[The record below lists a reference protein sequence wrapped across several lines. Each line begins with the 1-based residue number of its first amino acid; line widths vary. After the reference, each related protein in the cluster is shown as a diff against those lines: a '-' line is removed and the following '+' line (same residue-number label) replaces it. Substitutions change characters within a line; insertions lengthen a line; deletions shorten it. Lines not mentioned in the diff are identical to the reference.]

1 MPIEN
6 LWRESRKP
14 KSSCPAQGQHSISL
28 DTHIAQLTEQ
38 MGAVKQSLVT
48 LEGADTRLVAAVGEA
63 SATLESLK
71 IESQRIKEVL
81 DALEEKLGGVDNRVA
96 AMEQQHVA
104 ERAEMRGRM
113 TVIKI
118 VLGACSM
125 LGAFIGWV
133 VGNFLRPPL

>member
-6 LWRESRKP
+6 LWREPRKP

-38 MGAVKQSLVT
+38 MGAVKQSLAM
-48 LEGADTRLVAAVGEA
+48 LEGSDTRLIAAVDKA
-63 SATLESLK
+63 SVTLESLK
-71 IESQRIKEVL
+71 TESQRIKEVL
-81 DALEEKLGGVDNRVA
+81 EALEEKLGGVDSRVA

-113 TVIKI
+113 TVIKL
-118 VLGACSM
+118 VFAACSM
-125 LGAFIGWV
+125 LGALIGWF